1 MTPDAAAPGRGP
13 AAPPPAG
20 EVHAYQAE
28 MQQLLN
34 IIVHS
39 LYSEREIFLREL
51 ISNASD
57 ALNKLKFETLT
68 RQDVRDRDA
77 ALEITLSVDKNAP
90 AVTVSDSGI
99 GMTRA
104 ELIANLGTI
113 ARSGTL
119 EWVKAAASRQAAG
132 ESAPRTEMIGQ
143 FGVGFYS
150 VFMAAKRVVVD
161 SCPADP
167 AEPATRWVSEG
178 GGSYELLASP
188 RTRRGTE
195 IRVELKTG
203 AEEFSSAARVEDIV
217 KRYSAFV
224 PHPIRMDG
232 RRLNDQEAI
241 WFQAKSAVTEE
252 QYREFYKFLTHDSAD
267 PLVSLHLSIDA
278 PVQFRALLYIPP
290 HLTNEVL
297 YSAAGHGP
305 QLYASRVLIQSECP
319 DLLPTYLRF
328 FRGVVDSED
337 LPLNVSRE
345 MVQKNAL
352 LGKLRTALTGRVLRE
367 LKALADADAARYGE
381 FWHQYGKV
389 MKEGVTADLANR
401 EKLLELARFAS
412 SAGMQS
418 AGKDAGELTTLKE
431 YVARMREGQKE
442 ILYFSGPSREA
453 IERNP
458 NLEFF
463 RKHNLEVLYLSDRG
477 VDDFMMAGLH
487 EFEGKPF
494 ASIDNADLE
503 AFKADAFKAEPP
515 SADAVPPAELERLI
529 GYLKETLGERVGG
542 VIVSKRLVE
551 SPATLVN
558 PDSLPGNLQK
568 VMRMIDR
575 EFKAPPKTLELN
587 PGHRLIGNMARLV
600 PAAEGSG
607 ERLLLRELA
616 EQLLDNCLL
625 VDGQVEHPERM
636 IARIQDFMT
645 RASAAPPAGA
655 APAAESGGTPGPAGG
670 GTPPLN

>member
-1 MTPDAAAPGRGP
+1 MTTDATAPERAAPAAAPG
-13 AAPPPAG
+13 G

-28 MQQLLN
+28 MQQLLH

-68 RQDVRDRDA
+68 HQDVRDVDA
-77 ALEITLSVDKNAP
+77 PLEITLSVDKNAP
-90 AVTVSDSGI
+90 AVTVSDTGA

-104 ELIANLGTI
+104 EIVANLGTI

-119 EWVKAAASRQAAG
+119 EWVKAVASQRPAG
-132 ESAPRTEMIGQ
+132 ESAPRSEMIGQ

-150 VFMAAKRVVVD
+150 VFMVAKRVVVD

-167 AEPATRWVSEG
+167 AQPATRWVSEG
-178 GGSYELLASP
+178 GGSYELLPSP

-195 IRVELKTG
+195 IRVELKAG
-203 AEEFSSAARVEDIV
+203 CEEFASAARVEDVV

-224 PHPIRMDG
+224 PHPVRLDG

-241 WFQAKSAVTEE
+241 WFQAKGGVTED
-252 QYREFYKFLTHDSAD
+252 QYREFYKFLTHDGDD
-267 PLVSLHLSIDA
+267 PLVWLHLSIDA
-278 PVQFRALLYIPP
+278 PVQFRALLYIPR

-297 YSAAGHGP
+297 YSAGSNGL
-305 QLYASRVLIQSECP
+305 QLYASRVMIQQECQE
-319 DLLPTYLRF
+319 LLPTYLRF

-345 MVQKNAL
+345 MVQKSPL
-352 LGKLRTALTGRVLRE
+352 LGKLRTALAGRVLRE
-367 LKALADADAARYGE
+367 LKALADGDAGRYAG
-381 FWHQYGKV
+381 FWKQYGKV
-389 MKEGVTADLANR
+389 LKEGVAADLANR
-401 EKLLELARFAS
+401 DKLLELARFAS
-412 SAGMQS
+412 SG
-418 AGKDAGELTTLKE
+418 GKDADELTTLKD
-431 YVARMREGQKE
+431 YVSRMREGQKE

-463 RKHNLEVLYLSDRG
+463 RKHGLEVLYLSDRG

-503 AFKADAFKAEPP
+503 AFKAGAFKATEAPA
-515 SADAVPPAELERLI
+515 SAVPQGELDSLI
-529 GYLKETLGERVGG
+529 AYLKQALGDRISG
-542 VIVSKRLVE
+542 VTVSKRLVE

-558 PDSLPGNLQK
+558 PDNLPGNLQK

-575 EFKAPPKTLELN
+575 EFKATPKVLEIN
-587 PGHRLIGNMARLV
+587 AGHPLIHNMARFV

-607 ERLLLRELA
+607 ERILLHELA

-625 VDGQVEHPERM
+625 VDGQIEHPERM

-645 RASAAPPAGA
+645 RASAAPAAGPA
-655 APAAESGGTPGPAGG
+655 SGGAPDPGAGG